1 MSLSLSLSL
10 SKPEKEK
17 EKEKERTLSE
27 EFFSRSPFT
36 QSYIKSLVMTIPT
49 SRYNHV
55 PDNVDKYNESS
66 PDTQHNMI
74 VYGLVPPTMLR
85 R

>member
-1 MSLSLSLSL
+1 MSEI
-10 SKPEKEK
+10 EKIKIKIK

-49 SRYNHV
+49 SKYKHV
-55 PDNVDKYNESS
+55 QDSVDKYNESS
-66 PDTQHNMI
+66 PATQQNM
-74 VYGLVPPTMLR
+74 VAYGLVPPTMLR